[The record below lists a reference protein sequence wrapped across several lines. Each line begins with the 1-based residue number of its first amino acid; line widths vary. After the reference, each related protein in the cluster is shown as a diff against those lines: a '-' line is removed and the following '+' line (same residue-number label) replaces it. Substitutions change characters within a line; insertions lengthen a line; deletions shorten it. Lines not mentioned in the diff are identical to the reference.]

1 MGTEMGAVYDYSAAL
16 GGESKALGD
25 FAGKVLLIVN
35 TASECGFTPQYRGL
49 EGLHRKYGP
58 QGFMVLGFP
67 CNQFGAQEPGGQNEI
82 MHFCSINYGV
92 TFPIFEKI
100 EVNGPKTLPLYAF
113 LKNEA
118 KGFLGTRR
126 IKWNFTKF
134 LVDRNGAVVA
144 RFAPMTLP
152 ERLSKKIQKLL

>member
-1 MGTEMGAVYDYSAAL
+1 
-16 GGESKALGD
+16 
-25 FAGKVLLIVN
+25 
-35 TASECGFTPQYRGL
+35 
-49 EGLHRKYGP
+49 
-58 QGFMVLGFP
+58 MVLGFP